1 MFEYAKNISSE
12 ISTVWSTTRKYLS
25 YHKQHY
31 YDNDLA
37 RSEISYHWLPNLPAA
52 DNYRTFSEK
61 RRQQLAGHSGK
72 QKELVV
78 LGRLSEQGVHQKN
91 IPNLLRALFLLSK
104 HSPEVLEDLTINLI
118 GDGDYRDK
126 IIKQIGRLNLRHLFI
141 LHKQLHH
148 SEILSLV
155 GRASASILISKY
167 EGHSMFG
174 LENLCIGVPL
184 LSSDNSGITEF
195 IRDGVNGVLVN
206 PDDIYEIANGVKK
219 ILNMPL
225 ETFDA
230 DYYLSQYNFEMLTN
244 RVSDLI
250 DLLIAEV

>member
-1 MFEYAKNISSE
+1 M
-12 ISTVWSTTRKYLS
+12 YLLLKL
-25 YHKQHY
+25 YFQ
-31 YDNDLA
+31 
-37 RSEISYHWLPNLPAA
+37 E
-52 DNYRTFSEK
+52 T
-61 RRQQLAGHSGK
+61 
-72 QKELVV
+72 QK
-78 LGRLSEQGVHQKN
+78 
-91 IPNLLRALFLLSK
+91 
-104 HSPEVLEDLTINLI
+104 
-118 GDGDYRDK
+118 
-126 IIKQIGRLNLRHLFI
+126 
-141 LHKQLHH
+141 
-148 SEILSLV
+148 
-155 GRASASILISKY
+155 
-167 EGHSMFG
+167 
-174 LENLCIGVPL
+174 PL